1 MSHSLPHTMGYV
13 TAPYRTSWNHFSTPL
28 IGRESEL
35 DRLGKWLSKPSVRIL
50 TITGPVGVGKSRLA
64 AAALEQVADTF
75 TAGTKIIELDVV
87 CPEIGGLNYG
97 KCETVPLEEIEAALI
112 DVLPPPPPSTGSP
125 PAAEGRSLLILDGCE
140 QILPQLREALPPL
153 LAARPGATVLVTGP
167 TPLETY
173 GEAVLRLAPLPIP
186 ESGGG
191 EEWTDSRSLP
201 SVRLFLQ
208 RVQAIR
214 PIFEFTPENHEA
226 VLQLCQRTDGLPLAI
241 ELAAARMKFCSALE
255 VLDGLDQDL
264 ATLSGERGE
273 TLSRHTDMYE
283 AITWAL
289 RQITPGERALLE
301 RLAVFHSKVDLPAA
315 QAISGTGADETEK
328 HLARLVN
335 VNLLDTVEE
344 SDGQIVF
351 RLLGLTRQFLVE
363 GMRAGG
369 RLEEARRAHAAHF
382 ARWALFLCDPATRW
396 NRPRRSH
403 GVYRRQADLL
413 AAMEFLLE
421 EDPQA
426 ASGLAVALGLYGH
439 QGMARVSSVLRDAL
453 KEGALPER
461 RALEARSALGRLS
474 VLLGRYEEAD
484 ELLAA
489 ARRGHQDRGD
499 VVSMA
504 VDTRWAGVLALQ
516 RSSPREA
523 EALLREADAHLS
535 RAGAEDER
543 SGVLRD
549 LAEALLTRGEH
560 LAARKTAE
568 SSFYMAERVGH
579 KVGAAVAE
587 AVFSS
592 AMLCGDRPEDEQEA
606 EECLESSIRCLAG
619 WNCLPALIPALE
631 RMAVLR
637 AWTARGQREP
647 LRQSVLIA
655 SAMAARR
662 AETGYASLAPLAGEV
677 ERSLDRARSVLGERA
692 FMECWSTGQGLDVRT
707 VVAEALTPL
716 HTTEGPASDA
726 GPARPAGIT
735 GTPLTARELQV
746 AELVAQGDTNHR
758 IANRL
763 GISKWTAI
771 NHLRNVMR
779 KLEVS
784 SRAEVAGWFEK
795 TRREHAV
802 HGPRD

>member
-1 MSHSLPHTMGYV
+1 M
-13 TAPYRTSWNHFSTPL
+13 
-28 IGRESEL
+28 
-35 DRLGKWLSKPSVRIL
+35 RIL

-64 AAALEQVADTF
+64 AAALEKVSETF

-97 KCETVPLEEIEAALI
+97 KSADVPLEEVESALV
-112 DVLPPPPPSTGSP
+112 DVLPSPVAGAPPTG
-125 PAAEGRSLLILDGCE
+125 EGRSLLILDGCE

-153 LAARPGATVLVTGP
+153 LAARPGTTVLVTGP
-167 TPLETY
+167 TPIGAY
-173 GEAVLRLAPLPIP
+173 GEAVLRLAPLPTP
-186 ESGGG
+186 EAGNG

-201 SVRLFLQ
+201 SVRLFLR

-226 VLQLCQRTDGLPLAI
+226 VMLLCQRTDGLPLAI
-241 ELAAARMKFCSALE
+241 ELAAARMKFCSARE
-255 VLDGLDQDL
+255 VLDGLEEDL
-264 ATLSGERGE
+264 GTLSGEHGE
-273 TLSRHTDMYE
+273 TLSRHTGVQE
-283 AITWAL
+283 AIAWAL
-289 RQITPGERALLE
+289 RQITPQERALLE
-301 RLAVFHSKVDLPAA
+301 HLAVFHSKVDVPAA
-315 QAISGTGADETEK
+315 VAISGTGADETEK

-335 VNLLDTVEE
+335 VSLLDAVEE

-351 RLLGLTRQFLVE
+351 RLLGLTRQFLLE
-363 GMRAGG
+363 SMRAEG
-369 RLEEARRAHAAHF
+369 RLDGARRAHAAYF

-396 NRPRRSH
+396 NRPRRSQ

-421 EDPQA
+421 EDPLTA
-426 ASGLAVALGLYGH
+426 TDLATTLGLYGH
-439 QGMARVSSVLRDAL
+439 QDMVRVAAVLRDAL
-453 KEGALPER
+453 REGLLPER
-461 RALEARSALGRLS
+461 RAREARSALGRLS
-474 VLLGRYEEAD
+474 VLLGRYEEAE
-484 ELLAA
+484 ELLTA
-489 ARRGHQDRGD
+489 ARREHGASGN
-499 VVSMA
+499 VVAMA

-535 RAGAEDER
+535 RSGAEDER

-549 LAEALLTRGEH
+549 LAEALIARGEH
-560 LAARKTAE
+560 RAARKTAE
-568 SSFYMAERVGH
+568 ASFYMAERVGH

-587 AVFSS
+587 AVFST
-592 AMLCGDRPEDEQEA
+592 AMLCGGRPEDEQEA

-631 RMAVLR
+631 RVAVLR

-647 LRQSVLIA
+647 LRQAVLIA

-677 ERSLDRARSVLGERA
+677 ERSLDQARSALGERA

-716 HTTEGPASDA
+716 HTTDAPAADTGPAQ
-726 GPARPAGIT
+726 PAGIT

-779 KLEVS
+779 KLEMS

-795 TRREHAV
+795 TRREHGIAAGGRPG
-802 HGPRD
+802 HGSRE